1 MNKQSK
7 KIPINLPN
15 LQDNFDIKLHLAL
28 GVLIVLDG
36 LQQRLCQL
44 SGDCPQKRSLSY
56 GEGKL
61 KNCSSHEHSCEKNI
75 IT

>member
-44 SGDCPQKRSLSY
+44 SSDCPLETVSVIWRRKPQKLFIS
-56 GEGKL
+56 
-61 KNCSSHEHSCEKNI
+61 
-75 IT
+75 